1 MELSNEG
8 KKYLEKCKR
17 IDLLRVISDFK
28 VGRLKSDD
36 QMALDLATPVA
47 YFFVTSAID
56 MKEVHDNINIFTHHL
71 IYVTQKL
78 CDNPEGFIEF
88 VEQLYKSRETKREYL

>member
-28 VGRLKSDD
+28 VGRLNSDD
-36 QMALDLATPVA
+36 QMAIDLAVPVA
-47 YFFVTSAID
+47 YFLVTSAIN

-78 CDNPEGFIEF
+78 CDNPEGVIEF
-88 VEQLYKSRETKREYL
+88 VEQIYKSREDNRVYL